1 MVASIVAKNH
11 LSYLD
16 VTSFLLLESED
27 RQWHWNWQ
35 KVERETG
42 FVSVS
47 SDILVC
53 DSTKSQL
60 SSVSVGEE
68 RSGPWGDK
76 FFCRP
81 SGFFI
86 HILCGCQ
93 MLQGREHHS
102 TWSDYVVQRL
112 KTNKKIYLKS
122 LIFIEGIMEKND
134 TLQSLFSVG
143 WSWGGSGKVGGSG
156 VDWLWRGWK
165 SHPGQLPYDSE
176 GLQGRRHLPP
186 FGKMWAP
193 GHRMGNCPWLWR
205 QELAANPK
213 ICFS

>member
-27 RQWHWNWQ
+27 GQWHWNWQ
-35 KVERETG
+35 KIERETG

-122 LIFIEGIMEKND
+122 LIFIEGIMEKM
-134 TLQSLFSVG
+134 TLYKVYFLLAEVG
-143 WSWGGSGKVGGSG
+143 EGVEKSGGV
-156 VDWLWRGWK
+156 
-165 SHPGQLPYDSE
+165 E
-176 GLQGRRHLPP
+176 
-186 FGKMWAP
+186 
-193 GHRMGNCPWLWR
+193 
-205 QELAANPK
+205 
-213 ICFS
+213 